1 MSLIDGGD
9 DERPRVPHGVGR
21 GEVRVRE
28 DGPPQP
34 AHRAQSAEELGGEA
48 QQNLVHEEVQGQSPD
63 VERGEGAPLRC
74 GVRLERR
81 RHRWDREEKGI
92 FVRSK
97 HIEEKSYLRDRRRRK
112 RLTGRS
118 WLVHVPELT
127 GGVTIGAVVG
137 GGEDFYSSIAP
148 REGQVRLGMAV
159 GKVHNGIRSHTHN
172 H

>member
-1 MSLIDGGD
+1 MHVGSLIDGGD

-34 AHRAQSAEELGGEA
+34 AHRAQSAEELGGVT
-48 QQNLVHEEVQGQSPD
+48 QQNLVHEEVQGQSTD
-63 VERGEGAPLRC
+63 VERDEGAPLRC

-92 FVRSK
+92 FVRSTSRR
-97 HIEEKSYLRDRRRRK
+97 KSYIRDRRRRK
-112 RLTGRS
+112 RLTGIS

-148 REGQVRLGMAV
+148 REGLTMRRSV
-159 GKVHNGIRSHTHN
+159 GQSL
-172 H
+172 

>member
-1 MSLIDGGD
+1 MHVGSLIDGGD

-48 QQNLVHEEVQGQSPD
+48 QQNLVHEEVQGQSAD

-81 RHRWDREEKGI
+81 RHRGI
-92 FVRSK
+92 
-97 HIEEKSYLRDRRRRK
+97 
-112 RLTGRS
+112 S

-148 REGQVRLGMAV
+148 REGLTMRRSV
-159 GKVHNGIRSHTHN
+159 GQSL
-172 H
+172 